1 MSSIKFKYRDT
12 FSLFKQTYN
21 EWLDDKAFKMAA
33 ALSFYSLISLVPMLI
48 IIIAITGTILGEEA
62 AKGEIFIEIQKFVG
76 PNSAKLI
83 QELIV
88 NASIPDSSILFS
100 AISFGVLIWASV
112 GVFVE
117 LRESLNWIWGVET
130 KPGRSLKSFFK
141 NRLFSFTVILVI
153 GFLLIL
159 SLMSSA
165 VLSAIDDYI
174 GRLLS
179 IKIPFI
185 HLLDFGISFTIM
197 IILFSFIFKYL
208 PGVKVELKYVWKG
221 AVFTS
226 ILFNIGKFAI
236 GFYLGKT
243 YYASIYGAA
252 GSLVILLF
260 WIYYSSLIFLF
271 GAELIQVYRKRYSDT
286 PLTPERDVLIIK
298 KVTEMI
304 SGDER

>member
-117 LRESLNWIWGVET
+117 LRESLNWI
-130 KPGRSLKSFFK
+130 
-141 NRLFSFTVILVI
+141 
-153 GFLLIL
+153 
-159 SLMSSA
+159 
-165 VLSAIDDYI
+165 
-174 GRLLS
+174 
-179 IKIPFI
+179 
-185 HLLDFGISFTIM
+185 
-197 IILFSFIFKYL
+197 
-208 PGVKVELKYVWKG
+208 
-221 AVFTS
+221 
-226 ILFNIGKFAI
+226 
-236 GFYLGKT
+236 
-243 YYASIYGAA
+243 
-252 GSLVILLF
+252 
-260 WIYYSSLIFLF
+260 
-271 GAELIQVYRKRYSDT
+271 
-286 PLTPERDVLIIK
+286 
-298 KVTEMI
+298 
-304 SGDER
+304 